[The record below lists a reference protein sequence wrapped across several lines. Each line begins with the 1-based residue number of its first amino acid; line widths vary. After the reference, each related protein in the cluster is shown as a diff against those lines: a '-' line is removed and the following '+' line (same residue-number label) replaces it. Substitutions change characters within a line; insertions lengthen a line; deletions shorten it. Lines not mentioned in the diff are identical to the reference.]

1 MTFQDSSFNNKI
13 IFSTLIAVII
23 GILIAFYYSYAQSQQ
38 QISYLEKER
47 SMLIK
52 DLSYIKSEVD
62 RLLAFSEV
70 QEIELQESENRVQ
83 QLLDSV
89 GRLNFNISKIEQYRR
104 EMKTLEARYTN
115 IKNKQ
120 EQLQSNNTELAGK
133 YEETREML
141 EDLKGR
147 TNSLAETESLL
158 RAKNQ
163 ELNMELK
170 RKSYLS
176 LEDPLGNGFRLR
188 RNRPVKT
195 NKAAN
200 IVKLRGC
207 VTVKGNPNTTMEEK
221 VIYLQFLSPEMAIIE
236 DNASLVAVNG
246 NVYSKKVELVFTGE
260 EMSVCDFITVPEGS
274 LDAGIYT
281 LNVFEDEKLLS
292 TSEFRLK

>member
-13 IFSTLIAVII
+13 IFATLIAVII

-38 QISYLEKER
+38 QIRYLEKER
-47 SMLIK
+47 SILIK

-70 QEIELQESENRVQ
+70 REIEIQESENRVQ

-89 GRLNFNISKIEQYRR
+89 ARLNFNISKIEQYRR

-120 EQLQSNNTELAGK
+120 EQLQSNNTELADK
-133 YEETREML
+133 YEETREMV

-147 TNSLAETESLL
+147 TNSLAQTETLL
-158 RAKNQ
+158 REKNQ
-163 ELNMELK
+163 ELSLELQ

-176 LEDPLGNGFRLR
+176 LENPVGDGFRLKR
-188 RNRPVKT
+188 DRPVKT
-195 NKAAN
+195 SKSAA

-207 VTVKGNPNTTMEEK
+207 VTVKGNPNTDMEEK
-221 VIYLQFLSPEMAIIE
+221 VIYLQFLSPNMAIIE
-236 DNASLVAVNG
+236 DNATLVAVNG

-274 LDAGIYT
+274 LEDGIYT
-281 LNVFEDEKLLS
+281 LNVFEGEKLLS

>member
-1 MTFQDSSFNNKI
+1 MTFQDTNFNNRI
-13 IFSTLIAVII
+13 IFATLIAVII
-23 GILIAFYYSYAQSQQ
+23 GILIAFYYSFAQSRE
-38 QISYLEKER
+38 QIRYLEKER
-47 SMLIK
+47 SLLIR
-52 DLSYIKSEVD
+52 DLTSIKSEVD

-70 QEIELQESENRVQ
+70 KEIELQESENRVQ

-89 GRLNFNISKIEQYRR
+89 GRLNYNLSRIEQYRR

-120 EQLQSNNTELAGK
+120 EQLQSNNTDLAEK
-133 YEETREML
+133 YEETRMML

-158 RAKNQ
+158 REKNQ
-163 ELNMELK
+163 ELSRELR

-176 LEDPLGNGFRLR
+176 LQDPLGDGFRLR
-188 RNRPVKT
+188 RDRPVKT
-195 NKAAN
+195 NKAAS

-221 VIYLQFLSPEMAIIE
+221 VIYLQFLGPDMAIIE

-260 EMSVCDFITVPEGS
+260 EMSVCDFITVPEGT
-274 LDAGIYT
+274 LAEGIYT

>member
-13 IFSTLIAVII
+13 IFATLIAVII

-38 QISYLEKER
+38 QIRYLEKER
-47 SMLIK
+47 SILIK

-70 QEIELQESENRVQ
+70 REIEIQESENRVQ

-120 EQLQSNNTELAGK
+120 EQLQSNNTDLAGK
-133 YEETREML
+133 YEETREMV

-147 TNSLAETESLL
+147 TNSLAEAESLL

-163 ELNMELK
+163 ELSLELQ

-176 LEDPLGNGFRLR
+176 LDNPVGDGFRLKR
-188 RNRPVKT
+188 DRPVKT
-195 NKAAN
+195 SKSAA

-207 VTVKGNPNTTMEEK
+207 VTVMGNPNTDMEEK
-221 VIYLQFLSPEMAIIE
+221 VIYLQFLSPNMAIIE
-236 DNASLVAVNG
+236 DNATLVAVNG

-274 LDAGIYT
+274 LEDGIYT
-281 LNVFEDEKLLS
+281 LNVFEGEKLLS